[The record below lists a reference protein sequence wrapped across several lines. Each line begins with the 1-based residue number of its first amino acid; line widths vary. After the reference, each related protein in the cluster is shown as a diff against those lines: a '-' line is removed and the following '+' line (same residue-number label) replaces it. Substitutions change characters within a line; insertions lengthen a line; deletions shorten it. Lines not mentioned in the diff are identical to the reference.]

1 MAMSVQKTMNK
12 VLTNKYVLYLVLFLS
27 VTNILGYMAVGNFN
41 SVILFILIAFLT
53 QYFSKNMTIVLLSA
67 MFGTSILYVT
77 HNFGIKLKEGMETN
91 TSNPTNTT
99 NPPDSNNP
107 SPKDKAKESLKN
119 QQIPIINNQ
128 ETLRD
133 NMETIQ
139 SMMGKAGM
147 ENITKD
153 TESLINKQD
162 ELKRSMESLKPMI
175 DTANGLLNSIDGEA
189 LGKISGLLEKFGGLG
204 KK

>member
-77 HNFGIKLKEGMETN
+77 HNFGIKLKEGMD
-91 TSNPTNTT
+91 NPTNK
-99 NPPDSNNP
+99 SNKQ
-107 SPKDKAKESLKN
+107 SPKNRATNSVNNESNETPTPKIN
-119 QQIPIINNQ
+119 EQQ
-128 ETLRD
+128 TLRD

-139 SMMGKAGM
+139 SMMGKVGM

>member
-77 HNFGIKLKEGMETN
+77 HNFGIKLKEGMET
-91 TSNPTNTT
+91 TNK
-99 NPPDSNNP
+99 S
-107 SPKDKAKESLKN
+107 SPKHRATNSVNNENNETTTPKINE
-119 QQIPIINNQ
+119 QQ
-128 ETLRD
+128 TLRD

-139 SMMGKAGM
+139 SVMGKVGM
-147 ENITKD
+147 DNITKD
-153 TESLINKQD
+153 TQSLISKQK
-162 ELKRSMESLKPMI
+162 ELKSSMESLKPMI
-175 DTANGLLNSIDGEA
+175 ETANGLLNSIDGDA